1 MKLFRVLSL
10 LLALL
15 LTAAALAVTTGEVP
29 PALELTGKKGGRVDG
44 TPWSSTEIKGKVFT
58 LMYVD
63 PDDKELNVHVEQALK
78 AKDYPKDRY
87 GSIAVINMEATW
99 KPNAI
104 INSILKK
111 KQKEFP
117 DTIYVRDMDFYLAT
131 AWGLKKK
138 SSYAVLTFDAE
149 GKLLFMKDGKL
160 TDAELEKLIQVI
172 DQALAQAE
180 TEIVEDE

>member
-1 MKLFRVLSL
+1 MKSIRVLSMF
-10 LLALL
+10 LALL
-15 LTAAALAVTTGEVP
+15 LTSEALAVSTGDVP
-29 PALELTGKKGGRVDG
+29 PVLELSGKKGGRVDG
-44 TPWSSTEIKGKVFT
+44 TPWSSAEIRDKVFT

-78 AKDYPKDRY
+78 AKDYPKERY

-117 DTIYVRDMDFYLAT
+117 DTIYVRDMDFFLAT

-138 SSYAVLTFDAE
+138 GSYAVLTFDAE

-160 TDAELEKLIQVI
+160 TDAELDKLIQMI
-172 DQALAQAE
+172 DQAMAQPE

>member
-15 LTAAALAVTTGEVP
+15 LTSAALAVTTGEVP
-29 PALELTGKKGGRVDG
+29 PVLELSGETGGRVDG
-44 TPWSSTEIKGKVFT
+44 TPWSSTEIRGKIFT

-131 AWGLKKK
+131 AWALKKK
-138 SSYAVLTFDAE
+138 GSYAVLTFDTD
-149 GKLLFMKDGKL
+149 GKLLFVKDGKL
-160 TDAELEKLIQVI
+160 NEADLANLIQII
-172 DQALAQAE
+172 DQALAEPE
-180 TEIVEDE
+180 TETLDEE